1 MASHSQPVEF
11 RRGSRRQPE
20 ASRNAILHAA
30 LAEFA
35 RQGLA
40 GARMD
45 AIADAAG
52 VNKALLYYYFR
63 DKETL
68 YRAILDT
75 FFEPLVA
82 RILAVCQRPGSA
94 GERFLAY
101 ASAHFD
107 AIAESQYYAHIF
119 MSELMSAG
127 RGGSPLLDHIF
138 ERYMRPI
145 GARVLKLVEEGVKSR
160 EFRAVDP
167 NQFIPSVI
175 GSIVHYFLTAP
186 VRQKFMPKVD
196 FASPEAIRER
206 RAAVLDFAAA
216 ALFADREA
224 GIKLAAKIAKQES
237 AKATRGRERQA
248 HKTRA
253 PERSRVA
260 ATAGSREKK
269 NGIAFSGSSPERRAL
284 MKLNKFFIFILG
296 LMVIAAGYYFYST
309 DRTSDTVLIGIVD
322 ANQVIVNS
330 KIAGRI
336 EKLYVDEG
344 SKVKAGDLIAEID
357 SGDLEAQKDAAAATI
372 NAYNSQASAMRA
384 TEAQTLGE
392 TNSGVMNAQARL
404 ASAKATLAQAKA
416 DLVRI
421 QSDSQRMIEL
431 AKAGVESDQ
440 DRVRAEAQLD
450 AQNAVVDS
458 AQKNVLAAQ
467 ADLDTA
473 NAKLHQQRAAASNVA
488 MDEAQVA
495 NARAQYA
502 EADTRLG
509 YTKIYAPVSGTVSV
523 RAARQGEVVSIG
535 EPIVTIIDFND
546 TWVRAEA
553 PETES
558 RFIADGDKLKVRL
571 PAGQPIEGTVIFKA
585 VEGDYATQRDVSRR
599 KRDIKT
605 IGLKLKVDNPDG
617 ALVPGM
623 TAEVLLPKDL
633 TTRSLAEGAR

>member
-1 MASHSQPVEF
+1 
-11 RRGSRRQPE
+11 
-20 ASRNAILHAA
+20 
-30 LAEFA
+30 
-35 RQGLA
+35 
-40 GARMD
+40 
-45 AIADAAG
+45 
-52 VNKALLYYYFR
+52 
-63 DKETL
+63 
-68 YRAILDT
+68 
-75 FFEPLVA
+75 
-82 RILAVCQRPGSA
+82 
-94 GERFLAY
+94 
-101 ASAHFD
+101 
-107 AIAESQYYAHIF
+107 
-119 MSELMSAG
+119 
-127 RGGSPLLDHIF
+127 
-138 ERYMRPI
+138 
-145 GARVLKLVEEGVKSR
+145 
-160 EFRAVDP
+160 
-167 NQFIPSVI
+167 
-175 GSIVHYFLTAP
+175 
-186 VRQKFMPKVD
+186 
-196 FASPEAIRER
+196 
-206 RAAVLDFAAA
+206 
-216 ALFADREA
+216 
-224 GIKLAAKIAKQES
+224 
-237 AKATRGRERQA
+237 
-248 HKTRA
+248 
-253 PERSRVA
+253 
-260 ATAGSREKK
+260 
-269 NGIAFSGSSPERRAL
+269 
-284 MKLNKFFIFILG
+284 MKLNKFFLFIVG

-357 SGDLEAQKDAAAATI
+357 SGDLEAQKDAAEATI
-372 NAYNSQASAMRA
+372 HAYNSQVSSMRA

-392 TNSGVMNAQARL
+392 TNSGVVNAQARL

-450 AQNAVVDS
+450 AQKAVVDS

-488 MDEAQVA
+488 MNEAQAA

-571 PAGQPIEGTVIFKA
+571 PAGNPIEGTVIFKA

-605 IGLKLKVDNPDG
+605 IGLKLKVDNPAG